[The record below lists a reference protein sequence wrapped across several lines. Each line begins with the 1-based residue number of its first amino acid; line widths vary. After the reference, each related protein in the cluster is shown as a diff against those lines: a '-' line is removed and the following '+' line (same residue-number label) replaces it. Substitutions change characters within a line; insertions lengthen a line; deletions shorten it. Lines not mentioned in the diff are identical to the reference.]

1 MCNMKGCGVVGDCHR
16 MDGGGVVEGGC
27 MVGNCMVGVRMSHN
41 RRWDNVSVLVQD
53 GFGQV
58 GIEEG
63 VSVEAVEGD
72 GRAAVN
78 CVPELAPEQVLIEE
92 CAVGADEA
100 RSLRSV
106 PSVVANAIRLT
117 SRLRVSVHAGGEGDA
132 GAAELSVGWVSMAGV
147 VHAGVANCAMLVVLR
162 LVVGL
167 GLMVGSRGVIV
178 CRCHHRGVISW
189 RCWFMVGWRRRG
201 IWCRLMIGWWRRGI
215 WCRFMVG
222 WGRWGIRCRL
232 MIGWWRRGIWCR
244 FMV

>member
-1 MCNMKGCGVVGDCHR
+1 MDRSSSMVNWCNCMVDRSNCMVNWCNCMVSSWCNMEGSGVVGDCHR

-27 MVGNCMVGVRMSHN
+27 MVGNCMVDRCSMVDNSVVGVRMSHN

-78 CVPELAPEQVLIEE
+78 CVPELAPEQVLIKE

-100 RSLRSV
+100 CSLRSV

-117 SRLRVSVHAGGEGDA
+117 SRLRVSVHA
-132 GAAELSVGWVSMAGV
+132 
-147 VHAGVANCAMLVVLR
+147 
-162 LVVGL
+162 
-167 GLMVGSRGVIV
+167 
-178 CRCHHRGVISW
+178 
-189 RCWFMVGWRRRG
+189 
-201 IWCRLMIGWWRRGI
+201 
-215 WCRFMVG
+215 
-222 WGRWGIRCRL
+222 
-232 MIGWWRRGIWCR
+232 
-244 FMV
+244 